1 MSVTDAHIH
10 VQPWWELKPA
20 VLDVVRRG
28 RTDLDEIEKINR
40 SPAHLLK
47 RLDADG
53 IERAVLVNYPSP
65 DLMGFTTRV
74 NEYVAEYCAAA
85 PDRLIAMGGVHPRLA
100 EDAAEE
106 VRRAADLGVRA
117 LKLHP
122 PHMNVE
128 PNAYLHGLDGLRALY
143 EEAQR
148 LRLPVMIHTGT
159 SIFPGAR
166 SRTGE
171 PMAVDDVA
179 VDFPDLTIILAHG
192 GRPLWMEQAFFL
204 VRRFPRVYMDVSS
217 IPPRSILRYFP
228 PAPGGDRGQGPL
240 RQRLAGARRQE
251 HGREPAR
258 LPRARAAAGCGGPD
272 PGGQRARPLP
282 LTRPGRE
289 GRPSCRRH
297 RRRPTRLRCLR
308 NQW

>member
-1 MSVTDAHIH
+1 MPVTDAHIH
-10 VQPWWELKPA
+10 VQPWWELKPE
-20 VLDVVRRG
+20 VLEVIRRG
-28 RTDLDEIEKINR
+28 RADLDEIEKINR
-40 SPAHLLK
+40 SPAHLLR

-65 DLMGFTTRV
+65 DLMGFTSRV
-74 NEYVAEYCAAA
+74 NQYVAEYCAAA
-85 PDRLIAMGGVHPRLA
+85 PDRLIAMGGVHPRFTD
-100 EDAAEE
+100 DAGAE
-106 VRRAADLGVRA
+106 VRRAADMGVRA

-122 PHMNVE
+122 PHMAVE
-128 PNAYLHGLDGLRALY
+128 PNAYLHGLDALRALY

-148 LRLPVMIHTGT
+148 LKLPVMIHTGT

-171 PMAVDDVA
+171 PMPIDDVA

-228 PAPGGDRGQGPL
+228 RLAEVADKVLYGSDWPAPGVKSMAENL
-240 RQRLAGARRQE
+240 RAFRELGLPAEAETKILDGNARRLW
-251 HGREPAR
+251 P
-258 LPRARAAAGCGGPD
+258 
-272 PGGQRARPLP
+272 
-282 LTRPGRE
+282 
-289 GRPSCRRH
+289 
-297 RRRPTRLRCLR
+297 
-308 NQW
+308 

>member
-1 MSVTDAHIH
+1 MAVTDAHIH

-20 VLDVVRRG
+20 VLDVIRRG

-40 SPAHLLK
+40 SPAHLLR

-53 IERAVLVNYPSP
+53 IDRAVLVNYPSP
-65 DLMGFTTRV
+65 DLMGFTSRV

-85 PDRLIAMGGVHPRLA
+85 PDRLIAMGGVHPRFT
-100 EDAAEE
+100 EDAAAE

-122 PHMNVE
+122 PHMAVE
-128 PNAYLHGLDGLRALY
+128 PNAYLRGLDALRALY

-171 PMAVDDVA
+171 PMPIDDVA

-204 VRRFPRVYMDVSS
+204 VRRFPRVFMDVSS
-217 IPPRSILRYFP
+217 IPPASILRYFP
-228 PAPGGDRGQGPL
+228 RLAEVADKVLYGSDWPAPGVKSMAENLRGFRALG
-240 RQRLAGARRQE
+240 LAPEAEAKILDGTARTLF
-251 HGREPAR
+251 P
-258 LPRARAAAGCGGPD
+258 
-272 PGGQRARPLP
+272 
-282 LTRPGRE
+282 
-289 GRPSCRRH
+289 
-297 RRRPTRLRCLR
+297 
-308 NQW
+308 